1 MQAGEGYFMEIPN
14 NKANEMILRVQS
26 GFFKILNKP
35 STQSFR
41 ISVFNRASTIDKW
54 FRLII
59 GFCFLIFLWH
69 VVRLV
74 YLKQPFLIDWN
85 NSMTYGMA
93 FSGMIAIF
101 IFMWILVSGKL
112 LPLQLCQTVSQ
123 TLLLRKGDTISIQSN
138 DIRKEYR
145 CIFLGMETKK
155 VGDYIEKMAEKDLG
169 FSHINV
175 FNPRRYYVDLGVGLY
190 ARVPSTAISCINN
203 YSEDKV

>member
-1 MQAGEGYFMEIPN
+1 M
-14 NKANEMILRVQS
+14 
-26 GFFKILNKP
+26 
-35 STQSFR
+35 
-41 ISVFNRASTIDKW
+41 
-54 FRLII
+54 
-59 GFCFLIFLWH
+59 
-69 VVRLV
+69 
-74 YLKQPFLIDWN
+74 
-85 NSMTYGMA
+85 
-93 FSGMIAIF
+93 
-101 IFMWILVSGKL
+101 
-112 LPLQLCQTVSQ
+112 PLQLCQTVSQ